1 MNIKAQN
8 GIVYDV
14 CELQQHGTEIFGI
27 LKENGYAK
35 LLGKFD
41 GTKRACEVMSEITC
55 KNWNDRTADYSMPLG

>member
-8 GIVYDV
+8 GITYDV
-14 CELQQHGTEIFGI
+14 CELQQHRNETFGI

-41 GTKRACEVMSEITC
+41 GTKRACEVMAEATLKTGMTVRQIIRC
-55 KNWNDRTADYSMPLG
+55 R